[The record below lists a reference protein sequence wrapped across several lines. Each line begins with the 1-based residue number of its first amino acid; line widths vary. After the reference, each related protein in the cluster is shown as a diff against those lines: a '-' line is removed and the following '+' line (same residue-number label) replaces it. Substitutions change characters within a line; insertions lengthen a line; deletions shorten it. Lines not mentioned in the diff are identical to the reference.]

1 MIRITP
7 GACRVQITGHAGAA
21 EPGKDPVCAA
31 VSGLVLTLAENVK
44 EISGIRCRIVPGDAF
59 FQCPETEE
67 NRKLFT
73 VFFRGFRLLSRLY
86 PEYIK
91 MEEEQ

>member
-1 MIRITP
+1 MIRITS
-7 GACRVQITGHAGAA
+7 GACRVRITGHAGAA

-31 VSGLVLTLAENVK
+31 VSGLVLTLKEN
-44 EISGIRCRIVPGDAF
+44 IQAIPGSRCRIVPGNAV
-59 FQCPETEE
+59 FQCPETEG

-91 MEEEQ
+91 MEEEL